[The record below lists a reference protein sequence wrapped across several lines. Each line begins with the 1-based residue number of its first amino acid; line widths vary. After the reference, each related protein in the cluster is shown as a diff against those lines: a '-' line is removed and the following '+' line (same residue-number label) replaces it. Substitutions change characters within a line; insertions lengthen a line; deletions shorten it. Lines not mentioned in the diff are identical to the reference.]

1 MQPSQDKQGNKMK
14 RKHFFLFSSVIMMF
28 FAVPAAQAQSI
39 EGDRFSISLGV
50 FFTDRDTE
58 TALDGTTANGTP
70 TDLESDLGLDS
81 SDNVFRFD
89 GYYRFNDRHRVDFS
103 IFDLSR
109 SSSKQIER
117 DIQWRD
123 TLYAIDT
130 VINADFD
137 LTIYKAA
144 YTYSF
149 MRRENGYLGATFG
162 VYTADTKIGLSEPNL
177 GQAEVGDI
185 TAPLPVIGL
194 RGEYEFADKWTF
206 RASGEFFFVEFDDID
221 GSLVDIYAGVD
232 YSVTNRM
239 SVGLGVNSVALD
251 VDASKTSFQGSLDWK
266 YTGGLLFLKF
276 DF

>member
-1 MQPSQDKQGNKMK
+1 MK
-14 RKHFFLFSSVIMMF
+14 RKHFLSLYSLTALFFMAS
-28 FAVPAAQAQSI
+28 AAQAQSI

-70 TDLESDLGLDS
+70 TDLENDLGLDS
-81 SDNVFRFD
+81 SDNVFRLD
-89 GYYRFNDRHRVDFS
+89 GYYRFNERHRVDFS
-103 IFDLSR
+103 VFDLSR

-117 DIQWRD
+117 EIQWRD

-130 VINADFD
+130 VIDADFD

-149 MRRENGYLGATFG
+149 MRRENGYLGATIG
-162 VYTADTKIGLSEPNL
+162 IYAADTKVGLSEQNL

-194 RGEYEFADKWTF
+194 RGEREFADNWTF
-206 RASGEFFFVEFDDID
+206 RASGEFFFIEYEDID
-221 GSLVDIYAGVD
+221 GSLVDLYAGLD
-232 YSVTNRM
+232 YAVTDSM
-239 SVGLGVNSVALD
+239 SIGLGVNSVALD
-251 VDASKTSFQGSLDWK
+251 VDASQSSFQGSLDWK
-266 YTGGLLFLKF
+266 YTGGLLFLKL